1 MRIYIIIPILFF
13 LTSCSSS
20 RKNDTPERE
29 INDIHER
36 GTWVSIKDANG
47 ENGYC
52 LFEDRVFGLDIGI
65 RDTAELYYWI
75 KELQPLTPI
84 SGADAET
91 FEICINADYEPYA
104 TDRHKVYYHDLG
116 VTEFFDGEEI
126 GGEIYRGDFSIN
138 GADPQTFK
146 YIGSGYA
153 VDKYNMYYE
162 GQKTLWNET
171 MIKLLN
177 CKPTAI
183 QTAP

>member
-84 SGADAET
+84 S
-91 FEICINADYEPYA
+91 
-104 TDRHKVYYHDLG
+104 
-116 VTEFFDGEEI
+116 
-126 GGEIYRGDFSIN
+126 
-138 GADPQTFK
+138 
-146 YIGSGYA
+146 
-153 VDKYNMYYE
+153 
-162 GQKTLWNET
+162 
-171 MIKLLN
+171 
-177 CKPTAI
+177 
-183 QTAP
+183 